1 MMALKA
7 WLLGA
12 CESAQLRVRLARRL
26 GDLVRDRTGASIVTL
41 ALLLPILIGM
51 LGLAIDAGMWQIDQ
65 RRLQG
70 AADRAA
76 YAAAV
81 AAADGSTDAEATD
94 EGLAILAQLG
104 YPNGVSGLV
113 SAINNPATG
122 GNYSTDSMSW
132 EVELSHTH
140 QMYFASIFL
149 SDAPTISARAVAVG
163 GSSDPSPFCI
173 LTLDPSA
180 AGATTFTNNARLV
193 NDNCNVYTNSSHA
206 AALLCDNNCDI
217 AANTYTVGDTRVVNN
232 GSLSGTINQTGVSP
246 ATDPYASLPVPSS
259 ATLNCTRSTLLTVNS
274 NQTIS
279 PGVYCGG
286 LKVNANKT
294 LTMQPGT
301 YYFRSK
307 FDLSGNS
314 TLNATGGVTIVL
326 LDDLCLGNG
335 GCRKEAGVGN
345 NVTINLNAPTSGT
358 YAGIALYAQGTT
370 NTYQEFSNNVTL
382 NIQGA
387 IYAPGDRFYFHNNAD
402 FNPARCAQ
410 IVAFRVFF
418 ENNASIGTNCE
429 SAGTLEI
436 TNGATGQSA
445 HMVE

>member
-1 MMALKA
+1 MMALKVR
-7 WLLGA
+7 LLDA
-12 CESAQLRVRLARRL
+12 CESAQLRARLSCRL
-26 GDLVRDRTGASIVTL
+26 GELARDRTGVSMVTL
-41 ALLLPILIGM
+41 ALLLPVLIGI
-51 LGLAIDAGMWQIDQ
+51 LGLAIDVGMWQVDQ

-70 AADRAA
+70 AADRTA

-81 AAADGSTDAEATD
+81 ASADGSTSDEATD
-94 EGLAILAQLG
+94 EGLAILSQLG
-104 YPNGVSGLV
+104 HQNSVSGLV
-113 SAINNPATG
+113 AEIHNPATS
-122 GNYSTDSMSW
+122 GNYSTDSQSW
-132 EVELSHTH
+132 EVQLSHSH
-140 QMYFASIFL
+140 RLYFASLFL
-149 SDAPTISARAVAVG
+149 SENPTISARAVAVG
-163 GSSDPSPFCI
+163 GSSDPAPFCI
-173 LTLDPSA
+173 LTLDQTG
-180 AGATTFTNNARLV
+180 AGATTFTNNAGLV
-193 NDNCNVYTNSSHA
+193 NDDCNVYTNSSNA

-217 AANTYTVGDTRVVNN
+217 AANTYTVGGTRVVNN
-232 GSLSGTINQTGVSP
+232 GELSGAVNLTGVSP
-246 ATDPYASLPVPSS
+246 AADPYADLPVPNSS
-259 ATLNCTRSTLLTVNS
+259 TLTCTRTSLLTVSS

-286 LKVNANKT
+286 IKVNSNKT

-314 TLNATGGVTIVL
+314 TLNATGGVTIIL

-345 NVTINLNAPTSGT
+345 NVRINLTAPTSGT
-358 YAGIALYAQGTT
+358 YAGIALYAQGTA

-402 FNPARCAQ
+402 FNPALCAQ
-410 IVAFRVFF
+410 IVAYRVFF

-429 SAGTLEI
+429 NAGVLEI
-436 TNGATGQSA
+436 QNGATSQSA